1 MSQFKVKIQ
10 GTLSQINANEKM
22 GMYFQSFIDF
32 STKIIKEGNTFIV
45 ARHVIEI
52 AM

>member
-10 GTLSQINANEKM
+10 GTLSQINANDKM

-32 STKIIKEGNTFIV
+32 STKIIKGNTFIV

-52 AM
+52 VM